1 MDRNGSNRLRLL
13 LVCAVALVALA
24 GCAGSGKGKKGA
36 ASTSPAVTTE
46 TTPRAISTGDIAI
59 WSRDEKVVDG
69 AWMRITGLT
78 SKNKLAD
85 GITFSLMATDR
96 SQKELSPEP
105 TWKVSDPSVASVK
118 PAVGP
123 IVDLA
128 VLKAG
133 KATITVKSGSR
144 TAVFEVEASAA
155 GAKLIF

>member
-1 MDRNGSNRLRLL
+1 MDRNGSNGLRLL

-46 TTPRAISTGDIAI
+46 KTPRAISTGDIAI
-59 WSRDEKVVDG
+59 YSRDEKVVDG

-78 SKNKLAD
+78 SKNKLSD

-144 TAVFEVEASAA
+144 TAVFDVEASAA
-155 GAKLIF
+155 GAKLVF